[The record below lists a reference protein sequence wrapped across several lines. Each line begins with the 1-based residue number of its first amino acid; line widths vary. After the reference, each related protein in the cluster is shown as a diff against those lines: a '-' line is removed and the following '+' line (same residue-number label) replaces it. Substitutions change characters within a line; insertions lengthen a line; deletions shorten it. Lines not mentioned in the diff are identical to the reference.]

1 MYTSNDLNTF
11 RDAMYLLQRTLTLAL
26 VVALAGAFDPWSYFD
41 GGDLGDIIIEKPN
54 DVGLCP
60 SLISMM
66 DNLSADNTFK
76 CQPLP
81 SHVRGKV
88 PEFCNFAAVDTV
100 RGCRGA
106 GNVTSCLGGALEVRD
121 ILQIL
126 AVILYYRG

>member
-1 MYTSNDLNTF
+1 MNF
-11 RDAMYLLQRTLTLAL
+11 LQRTLTLAL

-41 GGDLGDIIIEKPN
+41 GGDLGDIVMEKPN

-81 SHVRGKV
+81 SHVKGKV

-100 RGCRGA
+100 RGCRGDS
-106 GNVTSCLGGALEVRD
+106 NVTSCLEGALEVRD
-121 ILQIL
+121 TL
-126 AVILYYRG
+126 LYLRY

>member
-1 MYTSNDLNTF
+1 MNF
-11 RDAMYLLQRTLTLAL
+11 LQRTLALAL

-41 GGDLGDIIIEKPN
+41 GNLADIGSEKTN

-66 DNLSADNTFK
+66 DSLSADNTFK

-81 SHVRGKV
+81 SHVNGKV

-106 GNVTSCLGGALEVRD
+106 ENVTSCLGGALEVRD
-121 ILQIL
+121 ILQIIAEVL
-126 AVILYYRG
+126 